1 LNAAGS
7 SDRER
12 GVARGNRR
20 YTIYLITVA
29 LAGWSLASY
38 DLNLLVLT
46 VPDVSQE
53 LDLSSSLVG
62 SLIFFVSAAQFVVTL
77 FVGYGMDTLGRK
89 RMWMLCLSAA
99 ALFTG
104 LTFFVQTFWQLA
116 LVRMLASGFAQA
128 ELAVSITLVNE
139 QVTAS
144 AGASSTR

>member
-1 LNAAGS
+1 LNAAGR

-46 VPDVSQE
+46 VPDISQE

-89 RMWMLCLSAA
+89 RM
-99 ALFTG
+99 
-104 LTFFVQTFWQLA
+104 
-116 LVRMLASGFAQA
+116 
-128 ELAVSITLVNE
+128 
-139 QVTAS
+139 
-144 AGASSTR
+144 